1 METKIY
7 TMEWK
12 VRGEKTCDVDYI
24 INEMSDDPETL
35 GADLSTESDV
45 SKVSVGDIVVIW
57 SRGKYRTAIVNNVGR
72 KNIKAGYATVGGI
85 EDARKRLAWQNEDP
99 SHMNYGRKLVQDGGD
114 MHATVTNK
122 STNYFW
128 ALEQTVETETEE
140 TETETGVIARR
151 TGDLAETVEIEMKME
166 DGSVTNLKMTCDDAH
181 RLFEALGELAC

>member
-122 STNYFW
+122 STDYFY
-128 ALEQTVETETEE
+128 ALKQTE